1 MCGGERRRKGELE
14 RQRKTVTKEENTRE
28 TRQRE
33 SDLEREI
40 ERGDSERKK
49 E

>member
-1 MCGGERRRKGELE
+1 M
-14 RQRKTVTKEENTRE
+14 TKEENTRE